1 MQLELNMEERE
12 VLTNVLASALG
23 ELREEIYKAEV
34 REFKELLKQRE
45 TVLVQLL
52 GRVRAFAPTAT

>member
-1 MQLELNMEERE
+1 MQLELNMQERE

-34 REFKELLKQRE
+34 RGFKDSLKQRE

-52 GRVRAFAPTAT
+52 DRVRAFEPTQM